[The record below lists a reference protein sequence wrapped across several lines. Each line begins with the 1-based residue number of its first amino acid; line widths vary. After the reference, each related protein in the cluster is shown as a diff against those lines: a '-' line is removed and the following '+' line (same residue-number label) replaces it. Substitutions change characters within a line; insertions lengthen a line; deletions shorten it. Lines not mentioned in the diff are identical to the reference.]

1 MIKIHQKIFGVV
13 LILVLA
19 VLPGCTSAQAASD
32 MFESRISRLEV
43 DNYQLRSQ
51 LNQLESHI
59 DAISQSQYRITQ
71 RNRTAPPAFPQ
82 VSKQR
87 LSNEQML
94 DRLATLVIELKQ
106 RISQLEVQVGELKKK
121 VS

>member
-1 MIKIHQKIFGVV
+1 MLTTI
-13 LILVLA
+13 LILWLA
-19 VLPGCTSAQAASD
+19 VLSGCTSAQAASD

-51 LNQLESHI
+51 LNQLQSKI
-59 DAISQSQYRITQ
+59 DAISQSQYRIAQ
-71 RNRTAPPAFPQ
+71 GNRTAPPVFPQ
-82 VSKQR
+82 GNKQR
-87 LSNEQML
+87 LSHDQMF

-106 RISQLEVQVGELKKK
+106 RISKLEVQVAELKKK

>member
-1 MIKIHQKIFGVV
+1 MIKVYQRIFGVV
-13 LILVLA
+13 LILLLTVLY
-19 VLPGCTSAQAASD
+19 GCTSAQAASD

-51 LNQLESHI
+51 LNQLESQL
-59 DAISQSQYRITQ
+59 DAISQSQHRIAQ
-71 RNRTAPPAFPQ
+71 GNRTAPPVFPQ
-82 VSKQR
+82 GNKQR
-87 LSNEQML
+87 LSNDQMF

-106 RISQLEVQVGELKKK
+106 RKSQLEVQVAELNKK

>member
-1 MIKIHQKIFGVV
+1 MAHIRQRILTIILIF
-13 LILVLA
+13 LLA
-19 VLPGCTSAQAASD
+19 VLSGCTSAQAASD

-51 LNQLESHI
+51 LYQLESQL
-59 DAISQSQYRITQ
+59 DAISQSQNRIAQ
-71 RNRTAPPAFPQ
+71 GNRTAPPAFPQ
-82 VSKQR
+82 ISKQR
-87 LSNEQML
+87 LSNDQML

-106 RISQLEVQVGELKKK
+106 RISKLEVQVTELKKK

>member
-1 MIKIHQKIFGVV
+1 MIKLQQRIFVV
-13 LILVLA
+13 FLIFFLA
-19 VLPGCTSAQAASD
+19 VLSGCTSAQAASD

-51 LNQLESHI
+51 LNQLESQLN
-59 DAISQSQYRITQ
+59 AISQSQYRIAQ
-71 RNRTAPPAFPQ
+71 GNRTAPPVFPQ
-82 VSKQR
+82 GNKQR
-87 LSNEQML
+87 LSNDQMF

-106 RISQLEVQVGELKKK
+106 RISKLEVQVAELKKK

>member
-1 MIKIHQKIFGVV
+1 MIKVHQRIFGVV
-13 LILVLA
+13 LILLLSVLS
-19 VLPGCTSAQAASD
+19 GCTSAQAASD

-51 LNQLESHI
+51 LNQLESQI
-59 DAISQSQYRITQ
+59 NAISQSQYRIAQ
-71 RNRTAPPAFPQ
+71 GNRTAPPVFPQ
-82 VSKQR
+82 GNKQR
-87 LSNEQML
+87 LSNDQMF

-106 RISQLEVQVGELKKK
+106 RISQLEVQVAELKKK